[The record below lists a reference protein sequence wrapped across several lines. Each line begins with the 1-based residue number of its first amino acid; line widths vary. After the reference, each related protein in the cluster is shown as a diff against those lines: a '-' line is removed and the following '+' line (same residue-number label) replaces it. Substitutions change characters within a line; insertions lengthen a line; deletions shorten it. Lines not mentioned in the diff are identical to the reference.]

1 MAQNN
6 PVNEQASYSTTGDT
20 NAPLNTSSNYGTST
34 TSTAH
39 PTTSSTGSKMKEAG
53 SGIKAVLAGI
63 HGAGEKLRGEFNSGV
78 DCTFNEREGV
88 AKNERIANAGDSE
101 MTTGEFSHATKNR
114 EGVVPGD
121 HERRL
126 P

>member
-1 MAQNN
+1 MFELFFSCYL
-6 PVNEQASYSTTGDT
+6 NESQLS
-20 NAPLNTSSNYGTST
+20 
-34 TSTAH
+34 
-39 PTTSSTGSKMKEAG
+39 
-53 SGIKAVLAGI
+53 
-63 HGAGEKLRGEFNSGV
+63 
-78 DCTFNEREGV
+78 EGV

-101 MTTGEFSHATKNR
+101 MTTGQFAHSTKNR